1 MDRTLTQKEEAL
13 IKSLHSRHGRKKS
26 GRCLCEGE
34 RCCGEIFKS
43 RPDLIELII
52 CREDFHADFPSRE
65 IIRISDKL
73 MAKLS
78 PAETPP
84 GVLML
89 VQRPAPPD
97 SKENPSD
104 PFALVLDRVA
114 DPGNFG
120 TIIRT
125 AKAAGL
131 NEIWYTD
138 GSADPFSDKV
148 IRSAMSAQFTM
159 KLWRLPNLE
168 AVKKR
173 LSESGYKHFF
183 RTDPSEGESCFKLP
197 GLFER
202 SAVIIGSEA
211 HGVSPLADA
220 IPVTIPMPGGFES
233 LNAAQAAT
241 IFIFEYVRRT
251 QNTVSTP

>member
-34 RCCGEIFKS
+34 RCCGELFKS
-43 RPDLIELII
+43 RPDLIELVI
-52 CREDFHADFPSRE
+52 CREDFDADFPDHK
-65 IIRISDKL
+65 IIRVSDNL
-73 MAKLS
+73 MAKLA

-89 VQRPAPPD
+89 VQRPASPEL
-97 SKENPSD
+97 KESPSD
-104 PFALVLDRVA
+104 PFVLVLDRVA

-131 NEIWYTD
+131 SEIWYTE

-159 KLWRLPNLE
+159 KLWRLPDLE
-168 AVKKR
+168 AVKKN
-173 LSESGYKHFF
+173 LSGFGYKYFF

-197 GLFER
+197 ELFER
-202 SAVIIGSEA
+202 SAIIIGSEA
-211 HGVSPLADA
+211 HGVSPLAEA

-233 LNAAQAAT
+233 LNVAQAAT
-241 IFIFEYVRRT
+241 IFIFEYVRRM
-251 QNTVSTP
+251 QNKL